1 MVKKLTTWQIS
12 RMLGVSDQSV
22 SNWVDSGQL
31 HAGRT
36 PGGHRRVER
45 DDLIDFLKRQNL
57 RIPPELLPAI
67 PTILI
72 VDDEPEVT
80 RWMSTILAAQ
90 HPQCRI
96 LVAHDGFAAGEMV
109 MAEHPDL
116 VILDLYMPGI
126 DGFEVCRRIKSD
138 ERTRGISVLAITAH
152 PSEEAQRAILD
163 AGAQAVMVKPI
174 DAAEICSRVGDILQ
188 DKYPA

>member
-31 HAGRT
+31 PAGKT
-36 PGGHRRVER
+36 PGGHRRVES

-80 RWMSTILAAQ
+80 RWMSMILVAK

-96 LVAHDGFAAGEMV
+96 LIAHDGFAAGEMV
-109 MAEHPDL
+109 MAEHPQL

-163 AGAQAVMVKPI
+163 AGAQALMAKPI
-174 DAAEICSRVGDILQ
+174 DAAEICGRVGDIL
-188 DKYPA
+188 KGK